1 MFQRA
6 INLVYRKPASAL
18 KRYRQ
23 FGGYFNY
30 RSIQQAKKTMKE
42 QSLAL
47 EPAYSE
53 SSGLPVYILT
63 GKDFLYQTL
72 FCIHSLLRVSTQ
84 HYRFILVDDG
94 TFDKE
99 FITQANRQLPG
110 ARLVHR
116 EEIEHY
122 QQQHLPRSQF
132 PRLHHKR
139 LVYPHIKKLSDIH
152 LIPEDAW
159 KVTIDSDQLFF
170 KNPVIFNQWI
180 QNPTQPLYTLDC
192 QQSYGYSTALM
203 TELCGSAVPDL
214 LNVGVIGLQSSSLQW
229 ESIEK
234 WINELEQQ
242 EGTSYFLEQA
252 LSAMIIGSKTSTV
265 LDRDQYIVNPT
276 PQDIELRR
284 GTLHHYVDLSKEGY
298 FKYAWKQL

>member
-1 MFQRA
+1 MM
-6 INLVYRKPASAL
+6 
-18 KRYRQ
+18 
-23 FGGYFNY
+23 
-30 RSIQQAKKTMKE
+30 KK

-47 EPAYSE
+47 EPVHSE

-72 FCIHSLLRVSTQ
+72 FCIHSLRSVSTQ

-94 TFDKE
+94 TFDKD
-99 FITQANRQLPG
+99 FIEQANRQLPG

-116 EEIEHY
+116 KEIEHY
-122 QQQHLPRSQF
+122 QQQRLARSQF
-132 PRLHHKR
+132 PGLYHKR

-170 KNPVIFNQWI
+170 QNPATLNQWI
-180 QNPTQPLYTLDC
+180 QNPTQPLHALDC
-192 QQSYGYSTALM
+192 KQSYGYSTTLM
-203 TELCGSAVPDL
+203 TDLCGSAVPDL
-214 LNVGVIGLQSSSLQW
+214 LNVGIIGLQSSSIPW

-234 WINELEQQ
+234 WIHELEHQ

-252 LSAMIIGSKTSTV
+252 LSAMIIGDQKSTV

-276 PQDIELRR
+276 PQDIKLRR